1 LWRTRS
7 FRILR
12 TPTVLLLL
20 KNCHGVPPL
29 ALLRNSKAAN
39 LQTVQRL
46 FSMFPAGAAGV
57 ALLIL
62 RLTSAAALLEAGWR
76 QPLLTTLTG
85 TFVILALPVGALCLG
100 VLTPYTSTV
109 SCLIELAIIVRSGT
123 QPEFPIIISIVIT
136 AALGVLGPGA
146 YSLDARIFG
155 RKIIRFPTHDR
166 EI

>member
-1 LWRTRS
+1 
-7 FRILR
+7 
-12 TPTVLLLL
+12 
-20 KNCHGVPPL
+20 
-29 ALLRNSKAAN
+29 
-39 LQTVQRL
+39 
-46 FSMFPAGAAGV
+46 MFPAGAAGV

-85 TFVILALPVGALCLG
+85 TLVILALPVGALCLG
-100 VLTPYTSTV
+100 ILTPYTSTV

-123 QPEFPIIISIVIT
+123 QPEFPIIIFIVIT

-155 RKIIRFPTHDR
+155 RKIIKFPTHDR
-166 EI
+166 ET